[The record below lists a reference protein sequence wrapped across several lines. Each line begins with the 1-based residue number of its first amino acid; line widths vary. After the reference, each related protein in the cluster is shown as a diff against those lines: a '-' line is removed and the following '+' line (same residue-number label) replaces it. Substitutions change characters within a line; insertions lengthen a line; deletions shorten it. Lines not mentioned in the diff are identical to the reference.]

1 VGKKNN
7 DGSLFERFMIIIFA
21 SSIVLLGAYPLSRE
35 YGGVRNYVSAKVD
48 QVSNYLKN
56 GEGKGGEGKVIVRE
70 ENSKSQRARLKEP
83 SSATSSNS
91 KDSKTENSKE
101 QGISNLLNSLF

>member
-1 VGKKNN
+1 MGKKNN

-56 GEGKGGEGKVIVRE
+56 GEGKGVVRE